1 MRRHCTA
8 GGREAILELP
18 AVLPLEQRHF
28 VLQALSCAGMQPG
41 WRLHLP
47 RLLKCLPGHEASL
60 PIVRIGPQ
68 FAAGSVA
75 PGGL

>member
-8 GGREAILELP
+8 GGREAILQLP

-47 RLLKCLPGHEASL
+47 RLLKCLQAREASL
-60 PIVRIGPQ
+60 LIVRITPL
-68 FAAGSVA
+68 S
-75 PGGL
+75 